1 MQIRSIAAA
10 IFAAATISATGYG
23 IMSSLAAG
31 EHDAH
36 SAHGTTTITPV
47 GSMPQEPGQSAF
59 AAIAEI
65 VAMLNDDPDTDW
77 GKVNIA
83 ALRDHLVDMEMLTTE
98 AAYTHAE
105 IDGGIEFEVYGSKR
119 SIEAARRMVPAHA
132 QELSKTVDW
141 RITTEDSDRGVK
153 MIVQPTET
161 NPTAKIKALGFF
173 GIMATGAHHQ
183 PHHLGIATGSLM
195 H

>member
-1 MQIRSIAAA
+1 MQIRSIAVA

>member
-1 MQIRSIAAA
+1 MQIRSIAVA
-10 IFAAATISATGYG
+10 IFAAATISAAGYG

-31 EHDAH
+31 EHYAH

-77 GKVNIA
+77 GRVNIA

-98 AAYTHAE
+98 AAYTHTE

-119 SIEAARRMVPAHA
+119 AIEAARRMVPAHA
-132 QELSKTVDW
+132 QELTKTIDW
-141 RITTEDSDRGVK
+141 QITTKESDRGLK

-161 NPTAKIKALGFF
+161 IPTTKIKALGFF

-183 PHHLGIATGSLM
+183 PHHLGMATGSLM

>member
-1 MQIRSIAAA
+1 MQIRSIAVA

-77 GKVNIA
+77 GRVNIA

-98 AAYTHAE
+98 AAYTHTE

-119 SIEAARRMVPAHA
+119 VIEAARRMVPAHA
-132 QELSKTVDW
+132 QELTKTIDW
-141 RITTEDSDRGVK
+141 QITTKESDRGLK

-161 NPTAKIKALGFF
+161 IPTTKIKALGFF

-183 PHHLGIATGSLM
+183 PHHLGMATGSLM